1 MLIQLIK
8 IEILQFLLQGKLLYL
23 SVKMGILLKLQFGV
37 MDLLAMEVPLT
48 PLIQDFCLFMYLQSV
63 INNGIC
69 LQWGKIAGNT
79 RNVLINYPIAIQNT
93 CYYING
99 HPIYSSITGN
109 HDYDPN
115 FITEQKTGFSV
126 YCDPGGNVNA
136 VQVNWFCIT
145 Y

>member
-1 MLIQLIK
+1 MLDYMW
-8 IEILQFLLQGKLLYL
+8 ILN
-23 SVKMGILLKLQFGV
+23 IN
-37 MDLLAMEVPLT
+37 
-48 PLIQDFCLFMYLQSV
+48 LFF
-63 INNGIC
+63 NNGIC

-79 RNVLINYPIAIQNT
+79 RNVLINYPIAIQST

-99 HPIYSSITGN
+99 HPIYSSITGY

-126 YCDPGGNVNA
+126 YCDPGGAVNA